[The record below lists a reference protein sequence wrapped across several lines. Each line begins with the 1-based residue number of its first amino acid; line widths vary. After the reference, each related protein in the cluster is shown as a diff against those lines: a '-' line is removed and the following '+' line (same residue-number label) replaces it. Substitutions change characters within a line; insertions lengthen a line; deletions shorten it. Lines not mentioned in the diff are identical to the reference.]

1 MMEDGKEPTGSM
13 GDDTPLA
20 CFSDYP
26 FRSFNDFFRQKF
38 AQVTNPPIDS
48 LREKIVM
55 SLNTGF
61 GEIHNILDEAPEH
74 AKRIK
79 TTSPILTQTKLSVL
93 KSFGDENSPRFES
106 DYKNATYST
115 AFKSDL
121 KKSLEELTDK
131 IVEDVREGVRII
143 FLDDSTLNSEEK
155 TMPMAMVIGRL
166 HKKLLDAKLRHL
178 TSIVALTSEVTN
190 PHDAAV
196 MIAYGATAIYPY
208 LLFKTVCKI
217 CDEKNLNRDD
227 ALFNVHSALN
237 KGILK
242 IMSKMGISTIA
253 SYRNSALFDIIG
265 LSSEVQEECFIGSK
279 TEVKHCFRDLLT
291 KTLKKDSLSDIK
303 KRSKKKN
310 FYQAELSNREKVKS
324 ITKLHLR
331 LQEHSSKQSSQA
343 KKLIMK
349 RLKNL

>member
-1 MMEDGKEPTGSM
+1 MIKPMMLEGKEPTGSM

-38 AQVTNPPIDS
+38 AQVTNPPIDP

-79 TTSPILTQTKLSVL
+79 TTTPILTQTKLEVL
-93 KSFGDENSPRFES
+93 KSFGDESSPRFEK
-106 DYKNATYST
+106 DYKNKSYST
-115 AFKSDL
+115 AFKENL
-121 KKSLEELTDK
+121 KESLEKLTDE
-131 IVEDVREGVRII
+131 IVKDVKENGVRII
-143 FLDDSTLNSEEK
+143 FLQDKNIDK
-155 TMPMAMVIGRL
+155 DHKAIPMAMVIGRL
-166 HKKLLDAKLRHL
+166 HKKLLDNKVRHL
-178 TSIVALTSEVTN
+178 TSIVAETCEVTT

-196 MIAYGATAIYPY
+196 MIAYGASAIYPY
-208 LLFKTVCKI
+208 LLFKTVCDISKEMGI
-217 CDEKNLNRDD
+217 SRDD

-265 LSSEVQEECFIGSK
+265 LSEEVKDECFIGSK
-279 TEVKHCFRDLLT
+279 TLLPGLHTKISKRELT
-291 KTLKKDSLSDIK
+291 KNIKKHLKKIK
-303 KRSKKKN
+303 SRQAAYINLEKMKN
-310 FYQAELSNREKVKS
+310 
-324 ITKLHLR
+324 
-331 LQEHSSKQSSQA
+331 
-343 KKLIMK
+343 IMS
-349 RLKNL
+349 